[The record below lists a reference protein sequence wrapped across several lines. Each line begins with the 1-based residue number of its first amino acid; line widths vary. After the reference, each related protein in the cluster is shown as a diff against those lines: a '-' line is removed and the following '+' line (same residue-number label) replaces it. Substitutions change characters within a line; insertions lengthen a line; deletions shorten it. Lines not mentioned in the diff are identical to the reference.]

1 MADSLKI
8 GITIFAF
15 ALAGGWSSAR
25 VTSAFSG
32 QRFPIAIAAVLCGAL
47 AAWAIAIMGWTP
59 VFAITLGLAWALL
72 TLAAID
78 VLAFRLPDL
87 LTFPLAAAGL
97 LVSLI
102 VPNDIWAHLAGAIIG
117 YCAFAAIGWGFAR
130 VRGKE
135 GLGLGDAKL
144 AAAAG
149 AWLGWVPLPSVVLIA
164 CAAGFLWV
172 AVMAIMRGRA
182 ALTDRIPFGVALAI
196 AIWVVWLYGPLEFL
210 GTAA

>member
-1 MADSLKI
+1 MNVSLQLVV
-8 GITIFAF
+8 TIAAF

-25 VTSAFSG
+25 
-32 QRFPIAIAAVLCGAL
+32 AAVILSGRRFSVAMASALCVAL
-47 AAWAIAIMGWTP
+47 AAWAAAIMGWTV
-59 VFAITLGLAWALL
+59 VFAITLALGWALL

-78 VLAFRLPDL
+78 ILAFRLPDI

-97 LVSLI
+97 LVAQVVAHDL
-102 VPNDIWAHLAGAIIG
+102 WAHVAGAAIG
-117 YCAFAAIGWGFAR
+117 YCAFAAIAWGFERAR
-130 VRGKE
+130 GRE

-149 AWLGWVPLPSVVLIA
+149 AWLGWMPLPSVVLIA

-172 AVMAIMRGRA
+172 ASLAIVRGRA
-182 ALTDRIPFGVALAI
+182 ALAERIPFGMALAI

-210 GTAA
+210 GGGA

>member
-1 MADSLKI
+1 MNLSLRLVAAI
-8 GITIFAF
+8 AAF

-25 VTSAFSG
+25 
-32 QRFPIAIAAVLCGAL
+32 AAVILSGRRFSVAMASALCVAL
-47 AAWAIAIMGWTP
+47 AAWAAAIMGWTV
-59 VFAITLGLAWALL
+59 VFAITLALGWALL

-78 VLAFRLPDL
+78 ILAFRLPDI

-97 LVSLI
+97 LVAQVVAHDL
-102 VPNDIWAHLAGAIIG
+102 WAHVAGAAIG
-117 YCAFAAIGWGFAR
+117 YCAFAAIAWGFERAR
-130 VRGKE
+130 GRE

-149 AWLGWVPLPSVVLIA
+149 AWLGWMPLPSVVLIA

-172 AVMAIMRGRA
+172 ASLAIVRGRA
-182 ALTDRIPFGVALAI
+182 ALAERIPFGMALAI

-210 GTAA
+210 GGGV

>member
-1 MADSLKI
+1 MNVSLQLVV
-8 GITIFAF
+8 TIAAF

-25 VTSAFSG
+25 VAATLSGRRFSVAMASA
-32 QRFPIAIAAVLCGAL
+32 LCFVL
-47 AAWAIAIMGWTP
+47 AAWAAAIMGWTV
-59 VFAITLGLAWALL
+59 VFAITLALGWALL

-78 VLAFRLPDL
+78 ILAFRLPDI

-97 LVSLI
+97 LVALT
-102 VPNDIWAHLAGAIIG
+102 VAHDLWAHLAGAAIG
-117 YCAFAAIGWGFAR
+117 YCAFAAIAWGFAR
-130 VRGKE
+130 LRGRE

-149 AWLGWVPLPSVVLIA
+149 AWLGWAPLPSVVLIA

-172 AVMAIMRGRA
+172 ASLAIVRGRA
-182 ALTDRIPFGVALAI
+182 ALAERIPFGMALAI

-210 GTAA
+210 GGGA